1 MMRSRWISCSI
12 TSAILVVALT
22 LSAHAAT
29 IHVPADQPTIQAG
42 IDAAAYGDTVLV
54 ACGVYVEYNIAMKSG
69 ICLTSETGQ
78 ADCATIEVQPD
89 WFVPVIVCVD
99 VDSSTTIRGFTIAGS
114 YFPVG
119 AMGCHNSSPTIT
131 NVTFTD
137 NYGGA
142 LYCVGSSPTLQDVAF
157 LENWDYNPGY
167 GGCGMYCEDSSVTL
181 TDCRFVANEDHGM
194 MCLDSSVT
202 LTDCTFLGNAG
213 PGMSCGGSS
222 VLLATGCEF
231 AENAGGAVFHGSQD
245 GDYTLTD
252 CRFVENAGGGMS
264 CGTSGALALTLAGC
278 SFMGNTAVGDEWDGC
293 GGGLCL
299 EWGEGA
305 DITLANCSFADNTAD
320 DSGGGLYAGITGS
333 TSLTNCTFASNTAGE
348 GGGLYAADYASTSL
362 TDCTFVLNTAEG
374 NGGAAAFFLAHDPT
388 FSGCTIVEN
397 DASSGGAIY
406 CDGFM
411 GWGDA
416 TITNTIIAF
425 NTGEAPL
432 AFGLNSGSSCND
444 FYGNEGGDP
453 SWCGSDGN
461 ICEDPLF
468 CLDENPDAPYTLQV
482 DSPCAAG
489 NNRECGQ
496 IGAWGVGCESVTPV
510 QAASWGAIKA
520 MFR

>member
-1 MMRSRWISCSI
+1 
-12 TSAILVVALT
+12 
-22 LSAHAAT
+22 
-29 IHVPADQPTIQAG
+29 
-42 IDAAAYGDTVLV
+42 
-54 ACGVYVEYNIAMKSG
+54 MKSG

-231 AENAGGAVFHGSQD
+231 AENAGQGCPAEARRFSSPRGASSQRMPD
-245 GDYTLTD
+245 
-252 CRFVENAGGGMS
+252 EAPS
-264 CGTSGALALTLAGC
+264 S
-278 SFMGNTAVGDEWDGC
+278 TAPRTV
-293 GGGLCL
+293 
-299 EWGEGA
+299 
-305 DITLANCSFADNTAD
+305 TTPSR
-320 DSGGGLYAGITGS
+320 
-333 TSLTNCTFASNTAGE
+333 TAG
-348 GGGLYAADYASTSL
+348 
-362 TDCTFVLNTAEG
+362 
-374 NGGAAAFFLAHDPT
+374 
-388 FSGCTIVEN
+388 
-397 DASSGGAIY
+397 
-406 CDGFM
+406 
-411 GWGDA
+411 
-416 TITNTIIAF
+416 
-425 NTGEAPL
+425 
-432 AFGLNSGSSCND
+432 
-444 FYGNEGGDP
+444 
-453 SWCGSDGN
+453 SWRTP
-461 ICEDPLF
+461 E
-468 CLDENPDAPYTLQV
+468 
-482 DSPCAAG
+482 
-489 NNRECGQ
+489 
-496 IGAWGVGCESVTPV
+496 VG
-510 QAASWGAIKA
+510 
-520 MFR
+520 

>member
-1 MMRSRWISCSI
+1 MRSSWISRSI

-22 LSAHAAT
+22 LSGHAAT

-157 LENWDYNPGY
+157 LENWEYNPGY

-231 AENAGGAVFHGSQD
+231 AENAGRGAVFHGSQD
-245 GDYTLTD
+245 GDYTLTG

-264 CGTSGALALTLAGC
+264 YESFGVDLGLTLAGC
-278 SFMGNTAVGDEWDGC
+278 SFVGNTTDG
-293 GGGLCL
+293 
-299 EWGEGA
+299 E
-305 DITLANCSFADNTAD
+305 
-320 DSGGGLYAGITGS
+320 GGGLYMECWGDGGDI
-333 TSLTNCTFASNTAGE
+333 SLVGCSFASNTAGE
-348 GGGLYAADYASTSL
+348 GGGLYAADFASTSL

-374 NGGAAAFFLAHDPT
+374 SGGAAAFFEAPDPT

-397 DASSGGAIY
+397 DASDGGAVY
-406 CDGFM
+406 CRRPG
-411 GWGDA
+411 GWWGDP

-425 NTGEAPL
+425 NTGENPL
-432 AFGLNSGSSCND
+432 HFYLSDGSSCND
-444 FYGNEGGDP
+444 VYGNEGGDP
-453 SWCGSDGN
+453 SWCGSGGN

-468 CLDENPDAPYTLQV
+468 CLDENPDTPYTLQE
-482 DSPCAAG
+482 DSPCAEG
-489 NNRECGQ
+489 NNPECGQ
-496 IGAWGVGCESVTPV
+496 IGAWGVGCEAATPV
-510 QAASWGAIKA
+510 QATSWGAIKA
-520 MFR
+520 MYR